1 MIEPSNTACYVA
13 INDLREYFY
22 FTNAWY
28 LEADIVSSWCD
39 EVDDE
44 EVCYMPWIDAE
55 YDAATLRH
63 AAVENN
69 ISDCLTFDENLAG
82 LRQDVDPCL
91 AYHDSDN

>member
-1 MIEPSNTACYVA
+1 
-13 INDLREYFY
+13 
-22 FTNAWY
+22 
-28 LEADIVSSWCD
+28 
-39 EVDDE
+39 
-44 EVCYMPWIDAE
+44 MPWIDAE